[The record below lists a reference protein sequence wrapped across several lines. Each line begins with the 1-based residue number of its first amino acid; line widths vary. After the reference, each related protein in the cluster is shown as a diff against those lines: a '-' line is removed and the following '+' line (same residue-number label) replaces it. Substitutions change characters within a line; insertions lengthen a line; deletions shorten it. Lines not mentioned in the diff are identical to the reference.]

1 MNSVL
6 IFLLLLSLRRAGA
19 FDSPPPP
26 PPPPSADLCK
36 STLYPKLC
44 RSILSSIRFSPSDPY
59 GYGKFSVKNCLKQAI
74 KMSSVIG
81 DYLDRG
87 SDSRLN
93 QREAGALEDC
103 RDLSDSNVEFLR
115 SIESVLEAAKSVDE
129 ELVERVQ
136 SILSAIVTNGQTCID
151 GLVESRSSLR
161 NALTAPMSS
170 AGQLYSVSL
179 GLVTNSLSRLWKK
192 RRMKGDGGDIAAG
205 ARNREPLN
213 TLIKGLHKMGSCNQ
227 STGCSGRKRLLA
239 DLGTTGIF
247 INDTVVVSST

>member
-1 MNSVL
+1 
-6 IFLLLLSLRRAGA
+6 
-19 FDSPPPP
+19 
-26 PPPPSADLCK
+26 
-36 STLYPKLC
+36 
-44 RSILSSIRFSPSDPY
+44 
-59 GYGKFSVKNCLKQAI
+59 
-74 KMSSVIG
+74 MSSVIG

-151 GLVESRSSLR
+151 GLVESRSSLG

-192 RRMKGDGGDIAAG
+192 RRMKGDGGDSAAG

-213 TLIKGLHKMGSCNQ
+213 TLIKVRITLFV
-227 STGCSGRKRLLA
+227 CSFSYTELFICFIQCIKQK
-239 DLGTTGIF
+239 LGKIY
-247 INDTVVVSST
+247 IYILV